1 MHPQNLRPMG
11 NPDVDG
17 NTALRARFVNA
28 DLSCFHRKAEDGE
41 LMKLYGLSRILISSA
56 PILCLLASFGCATKK
71 YVGKQINVVDHRLTQ
86 AQTQTNE
93 KLEKQQG
100 EISYLNERVI
110 TTDNKLSAVAGTAQQ
125 ANETA
130 GQALQQTQTNTASI
144 QAGGAVLA
152 AHSTELVKLA
162 NDFNYTVVETGN
174 VTFRFNKW
182 ELTPEAKAALDL
194 MIQKAA
200 ATPRPLIEVLGY
212 TDDIGPSSYNL
223 TLSRRRAEAVARY
236 LVQNNV
242 PLKSISLLGLG
253 EEQTPAMLAA
263 EVETFNPSA
272 SKQELRGLARRV
284 RIRLY
289 APGGNSATAGSDASA
304 SAQPQNNSR

>member
-1 MHPQNLRPMG
+1 
-11 NPDVDG
+11 
-17 NTALRARFVNA
+17 
-28 DLSCFHRKAEDGE
+28 
-41 LMKLYGLSRILISSA
+41 MKLTRLSRILISA
-56 PILCLLASFGCATKK
+56 PLLLVLAVSGCATKK
-71 YVGKQINVVDHRLTQ
+71 YVGKQIHVVDQRLTQ
-86 AQTQTNE
+86 VQTQTNQ
-93 KLEKQQG
+93 KLEKQQR
-100 EISYLNERVI
+100 EISYLNERAT
-110 TTDNKLSAVAGTAQQ
+110 TTDNKLTAVASTAQQ

-130 GQALQQTQTNTASI
+130 GQALQQAQTNTSAI

-162 NDFNYTVVETGN
+162 NDFNYTVVETAN

-182 ELTPEAKAALDL
+182 ELTDEAKAALGL

-200 ATPRPLIEVLGY
+200 ATPCPLIEVLGY

-242 PLKSISLLGLG
+242 PLKSISLLGIG
-253 EEQTPAMLAA
+253 KEQTTQLLAA
-263 EVETFNPSA
+263 EVETFHPGA

-289 APGGNSATAGSDASA
+289 APGGNSSAASSDAA
-304 SAQPQNNSR
+304 AQLQK

>member
-1 MHPQNLRPMG
+1 
-11 NPDVDG
+11 
-17 NTALRARFVNA
+17 
-28 DLSCFHRKAEDGE
+28 
-41 LMKLYGLSRILISSA
+41 MKLSRLSGLAIAAATL
-56 PILCLLASFGCATKK
+56 LFLLAGSGCATKK
-71 YVGKQINVVDHRLTQ
+71 YVGQQVHVVDQRLTKV
-86 AQTQTNE
+86 QTQTNE

-100 EISYLNERVI
+100 EISFLNERAT
-110 TTDNKLSAVAGTAQQ
+110 TTDNKLSAVANTAQQ

-130 GQALQQTQTNTASI
+130 GEALQQTQTNSAAI

-152 AHSTELVKLA
+152 AHSTQLEKLA
-162 NDFNYTVVETGN
+162 NNFNYTVVESAN

-182 ELTPEAKAALDL
+182 ELTDEAKVALDL
-194 MIQKAA
+194 MIQKVA
-200 ATPRPLIEVLGY
+200 ATPRPLVEVLGY
-212 TDDIGPSSYNL
+212 TDDVGPASYNL

-253 EEQTPAMLAA
+253 EEQTPQLLAA
-263 EVETFNPSA
+263 EVEAFNPNA

-289 APGGNSATAGSDASA
+289 APGADSTVASA
-304 SAQPQNNSR
+304 SADASQPQK

>member
-1 MHPQNLRPMG
+1 MKRSGLR
-11 NPDVDG
+11 
-17 NTALRARFVNA
+17 
-28 DLSCFHRKAEDGE
+28 C
-41 LMKLYGLSRILISSA
+41 ILFASA
-56 PILCLLASFGCATKK
+56 PILLMLAASGCATKK
-71 YVGKQINVVDHRLTQ
+71 YVGKQINVVDQRLSQVQ
-86 AQTQTNE
+86 AQTNQ

-100 EISYLNERVI
+100 EISYLNERAT
-110 TTDNKLSAVAGTAQQ
+110 TTDNRLTAVAGTAQQ

-130 GQALQQTQTNTASI
+130 GEALQQAQTNSSAI

-152 AHSTELVKLA
+152 AHSSELVKLA
-162 NDFNYTVVETGN
+162 NDFNYTVVESGN

-182 ELTPEAKAALDL
+182 QLTDEAKAALDL

-200 ATPRPLIEVLGY
+200 ATPRSLIEVLGY
-212 TDDIGPSSYNL
+212 TDDIGSASYNL

-242 PLKSISLLGLG
+242 PLKSISLIGLG
-253 EEQTPAMLAA
+253 EEQTPELLAA
-263 EVETFNPSA
+263 EVEAFNPSA

-289 APGGNSATAGSDASA
+289 APGGNSTSASSDAAA
-304 SAQPQNNSR
+304 SAQLQK

>member
-1 MHPQNLRPMG
+1 
-11 NPDVDG
+11 
-17 NTALRARFVNA
+17 
-28 DLSCFHRKAEDGE
+28 
-41 LMKLYGLSRILISSA
+41 MKLSGSSSIGIA
-56 PILCLLASFGCATKK
+56 SATLLLVLAGSGCATKK
-71 YVGKQINVVDHRLTQ
+71 YVGQQIHVVDQRLTKV
-86 AQTQTNE
+86 QTQTNE

-100 EISYLNERVI
+100 EISYLNERAT
-110 TTDNKLSAVAGTAQQ
+110 TTDNKLSAVANTAQQ

-130 GQALQQTQTNTASI
+130 GQALQQTQTNTAAL

-162 NDFNYTVVETGN
+162 NDFNYTVVESGN

-182 ELTPEAKAALDL
+182 ELTPEAKVALDL
-194 MIQKAA
+194 MIQKVA
-200 ATPRPLIEVLGY
+200 ATPRPLVEVLGY
-212 TDDIGPSSYNL
+212 TDDIGPTSYNL

-253 EEQTPAMLAA
+253 KEQTPQLLAA
-263 EVETFNPSA
+263 EVEAFNPNA
-272 SKQELRGLARRV
+272 SKQERRGLARRV

-289 APGGNSATAGSDASA
+289 APGAGSNVASA
-304 SAQPQNNSR
+304 SADAAQLQK

>member
-1 MHPQNLRPMG
+1 LW
-11 NPDVDG
+11 
-17 NTALRARFVNA
+17 TAVATV
-28 DLSCFHRKAEDGE
+28 KAEDGE
-41 LMKLYGLSRILISSA
+41 LMKFSRPSRVWIASA
-56 PILCLLASFGCATKK
+56 PILFLLAASGCATKK
-71 YVGKQINVVDHRLTQ
+71 YVSKQINVVDQRLTKVQ
-86 AQTQTNE
+86 NQTHE

-100 EISYLNERVI
+100 EISYLNERVT
-110 TTDNKLSAVAGTAQQ
+110 TTDNKLSAVASTAQQ
-125 ANETA
+125 AQETS
-130 GQALQQTQTNTASI
+130 GQALQQAQTNAAAIQTNTSQI
-144 QAGGAVLA
+144 D

-162 NDFNYTVVETGN
+162 NDFNYTVVESGN

-182 ELTPEAKAALDL
+182 DLTPEAKAALDL

-212 TDDIGPSSYNL
+212 TDDIGPTSYNL

-236 LVQNNV
+236 LVQNNI

-253 EEQTPAMLAA
+253 KEQTPQLLAA
-263 EVETFNPSA
+263 EVEAFQPNA

-289 APGGNSATAGSDASA
+289 APGANTTAASSDAAA
-304 SAQPQNNSR
+304 SAQLQK